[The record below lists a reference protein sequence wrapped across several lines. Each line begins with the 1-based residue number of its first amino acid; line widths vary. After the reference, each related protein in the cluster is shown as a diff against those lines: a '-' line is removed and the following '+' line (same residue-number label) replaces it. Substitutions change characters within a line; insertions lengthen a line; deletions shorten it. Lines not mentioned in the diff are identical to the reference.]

1 MTIIPPLIL
10 IVEDEAPVRSVLDAA
25 LRAAGYRTLDAGTL
39 RTGVAHA
46 LGHRPDLILLDL
58 GLPDGNGLDLV
69 TTLRPQSRT
78 PVIILSARGE
88 DRAKVAALDAG
99 ADDYLTKPFSID
111 ELLAR
116 IRVALR
122 HASAPIDDE
131 RGLEFSAGGLH
142 VDPIRREVFRNG
154 HAIHLTPTEYKLLL
168 ALVRQAGR
176 VATHRSL
183 LTEVWGQSGAAN
195 PHYLRVYMAQL
206 RNKLED
212 DPSNPILLLTEPGVG
227 YRMLENAS

>member
-1 MTIIPPLIL
+1 MAIAAPLIL
-10 IVEDEAPVRSVLDAA
+10 IVDDEAPVRSVLVAA
-25 LRAAGYRTLDAGTL
+25 LHTAGYRTIEAATL
-39 RTGVAHA
+39 QSGLAHA
-46 LGHRPDLILLDL
+46 LGHRPELILLDL
-58 GLPDGNGLDLV
+58 GLPDGPGLDLV
-69 TTLRPQSRT
+69 TTLRPAIRT
-78 PVIILSARGE
+78 PVIVLSARGE

-99 ADDYLTKPFSID
+99 ADDYLTKPFSVE

-122 HASAPIDDE
+122 HAGAPIDGE
-131 RGLEFSAGGLH
+131 RGLQFAAGGLH
-142 VDPIRREVFRNG
+142 VDPVRRVVSRDGEP
-154 HAIHLTPTEYKLLL
+154 IHLTPTEYKLLL

-183 LTEVWGQSGAAN
+183 LTEVWGQSAAAH

-212 DPSNPILLLTEPGVG
+212 DPSNPVLLLTEPGVG
-227 YRMLENAS
+227 YRMIENAS